1 MIFDLLLTI
10 MITCILVILISA
22 VSAYSF
28 FAIGPV
34 TVIKMII
41 SQVSTL
47 FGVNTLLNFAKRLT
61 EIGITLTK
69 EIEKTIM
76 KF

>member
-1 MIFDLLLTI
+1 
-10 MITCILVILISA
+10 
-22 VSAYSF
+22 
-28 FAIGPV
+28 
-34 TVIKMII
+34 MII

-47 FGVNTLLNFAKRLT
+47 FGVNPLLNFAKRLP

-76 KF
+76 TF